1 MAKFIIPNSRDIKVA
16 SMIVKAVLE
25 NPREKLILHIDGK
38 EFILSDQLTKAFI
51 KIVSEI
57 SKGESVAIE
66 ALETQ
71 MTTQEAA
78 DYLGYSRPTL
88 IKLLDEYDVEVNKV
102 GRHRRISFGEVKK
115 LQFLIQVR
123 QQQAIRDL
131 QKLEVELGL
140 LELEK

>member
-1 MAKFIIPNSRDIKVA
+1 MAKLFIPNARDIKVA

-25 NPREKLILHIDGK
+25 HPKEKLVLLIDGK
-38 EFILSDQLTKAFI
+38 EFTLSDQMTKAFL

-66 ALETQ
+66 ALDTQ

-88 IKLLDEYDVEVNKV
+88 IKLLDEYDVEVSKV
-102 GRHRRISFGEVKK
+102 GRHRRISFSEVKK
-115 LQFLIQVR
+115 LQCLIQAS
-123 QQQAIRDL
+123 QQQAIRNL

-140 LELEK
+140 LELKK

>member
-1 MAKFIIPNSRDIKVA
+1 MAKLFIPNARDIKVA

-25 NPREKLILHIDGK
+25 NPKEKLVLLIDGK
-38 EFILSDQLTKAFI
+38 EFTLSDQMTKAFL

-66 ALETQ
+66 ALDTQ

-88 IKLLDEYDVEVNKV
+88 IKLLDEYDVEVSKV
-102 GRHRRISFGEVKK
+102 GRHRRISFSEVKK
-115 LQFLIQVR
+115 LQLLIQAS
-123 QQQAIRDL
+123 QQQAIRNL

-140 LELEK
+140 LELKK

>member
-16 SMIVKAVLE
+16 SMIVRAVLE
-25 NPREKLILHIDGK
+25 NPRERLILHIDGK
-38 EFILSDQLTKAFI
+38 EFTLSDQMTKAFI

-102 GRHRRISFGEVKK
+102 GRHRRISFSEVKK
-115 LQFLIQVR
+115 LQFLIQSR